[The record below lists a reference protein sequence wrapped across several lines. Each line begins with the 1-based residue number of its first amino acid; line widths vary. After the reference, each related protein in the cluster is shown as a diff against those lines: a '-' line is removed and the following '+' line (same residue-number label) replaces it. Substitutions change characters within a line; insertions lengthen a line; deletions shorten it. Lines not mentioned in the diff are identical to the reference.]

1 MLDRSPIL
9 HYQGSPN
16 SAEGLL
22 DGRDVRAMPGVD
34 KSPDRV
40 LMQFQPHG
48 KGDVRHA
55 LFPHRG
61 VQGQLGRDDGRH

>member
-1 MLDRSPIL
+1 MPDRSPVL
-9 HYQGSPN
+9 HHQGTPN

-22 DGRDVRAMPGVD
+22 DGPDVRAVPGIEEP
-34 KSPDRV
+34 PDRV
-40 LMQFQPHG
+40 CLQAQPHC
-48 KGDVRHA
+48 KGGFRHA